1 MFQAFT
7 MQCVTCGA
15 QLRVEREEAI
25 GQILNCP
32 KCKSM
37 VQIEMPALA
46 GAVIHEAA
54 TEPPTEEGLSAD
66 LTGNAGQPETA
77 AHQTQTTVPT
87 LPRSPAM
94 KLPQWALL
102 PVAATVGVLFAIGVW
117 SAFQLPT
124 DHNAAD
130 NDPASQ
136 KIQFNESSL
145 TPTVN
150 SPQSPPTPVAP
161 PADLESADRDQ
172 TVPQE
177 QNDRSAAAPELQHTE
192 HTEPPTRNDAAHGV
206 EEDNP
211 EPDSPAE
218 SQLPTDTPHRDGD
231 VQQHHSDTAQKHL
244 PPASDQLKNQM
255 LREVLGITFEPT
267 SLKRAAATLAQ
278 LLAVPIQI
286 DLAALGR
293 AGIAPDTPVEYQ
305 GDARQLRDV
314 LAEMLTP
321 LGLVAT
327 ETGDRIFITLPDADD
342 RSYSEMTY
350 DVPLSSDAVE
360 SRNLIKSFVNP
371 DTWKGQGGAGTI
383 TINGNALLVSQ
394 TPAVHGNLHRFFS
407 DFRGGTQRLSPSV
420 DANIVKHALSQAINC
435 TTDQP
440 VPLSDYLRQLSSRT
454 DVEFIL
460 DELQLLRN
468 GISPSHPI
476 SVSTPEPTLQT
487 LLEELLAPLG
497 LAFRPLSANTFL
509 ITLPADCEPQLRVYF
524 LPVPP
529 EAVRRGEALLTSIRQ
544 EIAPDS
550 WQTAGGEGK
559 LALHPASRRLILL
572 QRPETQQK
580 VTHYLNS
587 LP

>member
-1 MFQAFT
+1 MFQSFT

-37 VQIEMPALA
+37 VQIKMPALA
-46 GAVIHEAA
+46 GGVIHES
-54 TEPPTEEGLSAD
+54 ESELPTEEGLSAD

-102 PVAATVGVLFAIGVW
+102 PVAATVGVLFAVGVW

-124 DHNAAD
+124 DRNAVD

-136 KIQFNESSL
+136 KAQTNEPSL

-150 SPQSPPTPVAP
+150 SPQSPPAPVAP

-177 QNDRSAAAPELQHTE
+177 QNDRSAAARELQHTE
-192 HTEPPTRNDAAHGV
+192 PSTRDDAAHGA

-211 EPDSPAE
+211 DPDSPAE
-218 SQLPTDTPHRDGD
+218 PQLPTDTPHRDGD
-231 VQQHHSDTAQKHL
+231 VLQHHSDTAQKPL
-244 PPASDQLKNQM
+244 PPASDQLKTQM

-360 SRNLIKSFVNP
+360 SRNLIKSFVDP
-371 DTWKGQGGAGTI
+371 DTWKGQGGEGTI

-394 TPAVHGNLHRFFS
+394 TPAVHGHLHRFFS
-407 DFRGGTQRLSPSV
+407 DFRGGTQRPSPSV
-420 DANIVKHALSQAINC
+420 DTSVAEHALSQTINC
-435 TTDQP
+435 TTDKP
-440 VPLSDYLRQLSSRT
+440 VPLSGYLRQLGSRT
-454 DVEFIL
+454 DVRFVL

-497 LAFRPLSANTFL
+497 LAFRPLSADTIL
-509 ITLPADCEPQLRVYF
+509 ITLPADSEPELRVYF

-544 EIAPDS
+544 KIAPDS
-550 WQTAGGEGK
+550 WQAAGGEGR
-559 LALHPASRRLILL
+559 LSLHPASRRLILL
-572 QRPETQQK
+572 QRPEIQQR
-580 VTHYLNS
+580 VTHYLKS